1 MLSWRSR
8 KSWEGR
14 ERVLCDCG
22 LVTNHDGKARLP
34 LLIVDQSIVPS
45 GNAILNKLTQSTV
58 TITQGTEW
66 LSINILDFLI

>member
-8 KSWEGR
+8 KSWGRR
-14 ERVLCDCG
+14 ERILCNYG
-22 LVTNHDGKARLP
+22 QIKNHDGKARLL
-34 LLIVDQSIVPS
+34 LLILDQSIVPS

>member
-14 ERVLCDCG
+14 ERVLCSYG
-22 LVTNHDGKARLP
+22 LVTNHDGKARL
-34 LLIVDQSIVPS
+34 LLILDQSIVPS